1 MQQQKKLLYSNCQ
14 TNKKIVSA
22 FMRNR
27 TMDQKNSYIE
37 KQYIGR
43 DYIRIAIRLVMAAFC
58 FAAYVYE
65 RDRDH
70 TVDLFLVV
78 GFGIIGVSIILLFL
92 IQYKI
97 KIENKLVIID
107 GLWSSKPVKI
117 DLNSIVKVRKAT
129 YSSYIFNNPVYNLH
143 RKGSI
148 RFYSSG
154 RDAVV
159 LTDRDGLEY
168 FIGTQRPNEM
178 YLVIQNEMKS

>member
-1 MQQQKKLLYSNCQ
+1 MMLS
-14 TNKKIVSA
+14 S
-22 FMRNR
+22 

-129 YSSYIFNNPVYNLH
+129 YSNYIFNNPVYNLH

-178 YLVIQNEMKS
+178 YLVIQNEMKG

>member
-1 MQQQKKLLYSNCQ
+1 MEQKH
-14 TNKKIVSA
+14 T
-22 FMRNR
+22 F
-27 TMDQKNSYIE
+27 IE

-43 DYIRIAIRLVMAAFC
+43 DYIRIAIRLIMAAFC

-65 RDRDH
+65 RDRDN

-92 IQYKI
+92 IQYKTI
-97 KIENKLVIID
+97 IENKKVIID
-107 GLWSSKPVKI
+107 GLWTAKKVVI
-117 DLNSIVKVRKAT
+117 DLKDIVKVRKAT
-129 YSSYIFNNPVYNLH
+129 YSNYLFNNPVYNLH
-143 RKGSI
+143 KKGSV

-154 RDAVV
+154 KDAIV

-178 YLVIQNEMKS
+178 YLVIQSEMKG